1 VTRHPDDQEHHAMTS
16 TVRTAHAS
24 PVPAIEHRP
33 ATRAR
38 GDDGRAVLAAL
49 HSEWIKATTVRAN
62 RAVLLLTAVGGLA
75 VSWAVATLVTDEVL
89 VISEVGFYWTS
100 VSSMLAA
107 ISGVLLFGSDVQHG
121 TLATAVAAR
130 PTRWVLAVA
139 KTGTAAVLG
148 LVLGA
153 VGLAVGFGG
162 AALAGLDAGDT
173 SSLPASIGWA
183 LAFTMLAAVLGL
195 GIGMVVRHSTAAIGG
210 VLVWGFVVE
219 NLLTVFLAEQVTR
232 FLPFYAGNHL
242 LAYDSDLDSA
252 TALAVALT
260 RPENALVFGGY
271 AAVTLGIGTLLLYR
285 RDAD

>member
-1 VTRHPDDQEHHAMTS
+1 VTRHPDDQEDQTMTMTS
-16 TVRTAHAS
+16 TVT
-24 PVPAIEHRP
+24 PETEHRP
-33 ATRAR
+33 ATRTG
-38 GDDGRAVLAAL
+38 GDDGRALLAAL
-49 HSEWIKATTVRAN
+49 RSEWIKVTTVRAN
-62 RAVLLLTAVGGLA
+62 RAVLGLTAVAGLA

-107 ISGVLLFGSDVQHG
+107 IVGVLLFGSDVQHG
-121 TLATAVAAR
+121 TLATAVVAR

-139 KTGTAAVLG
+139 KTVTAAVLG
-148 LVLGA
+148 LLVGA

-183 LAFTMLAAVLGL
+183 LAFTTLAAVLGL
-195 GIGMVVRHSTAAIGG
+195 GLAMVVRHSTAAIGG
-210 VLVWGFVVE
+210 LLVWGFVVE

-271 AAVTLGIGTLLLYR
+271 AAITLGVGTLLLYR

>member
-1 VTRHPDDQEHHAMTS
+1 MTS
-16 TVRTAHAS
+16 TVRTPHAS
-24 PVPAIEHRP
+24 PIPATEHRP

-49 HSEWIKATTVRAN
+49 SSEWIKATTIRAN

-100 VSSMLAA
+100 VTSMLAA
-107 ISGVLLFGSDVQHG
+107 ILGVLLFGSDVQHG

-139 KTGTAAVLG
+139 KTVTAAVLG
-148 LVLGA
+148 LLIGA
-153 VGLAVGFGG
+153 VGLAAGFGG
-162 AALAGLDAGDT
+162 AALAGLDTGDT

-195 GIGMVVRHSTAAIGG
+195 GIAMVVRHSTAAIGG